1 MVASRKYLWKGLKKL
16 KNNNINQMEIDG
28 ASTKDIFYSIIESV
42 LYASGEPIELEE
54 IAEIIECSKEFT
66 KGLIQEMKDNYLED
80 NRGIQLISI
89 NDSFQ
94 LVTKSS
100 NSRFVQKL
108 LKTNI
113 RQSLSQASLETM
125 SIVAYRQPITRSSI
139 DEIRGVKSDSALVTL
154 VEKGLIK
161 EAGRL
166 DAPGR
171 PIIYVTTDEFLRHF
185 GLESL
190 NMLPELEE
198 FIEENSLKED

>member
-1 MVASRKYLWKGLKKL
+1 
-16 KNNNINQMEIDG
+16 MEIDG